1 MDLKWQVEQLRFT
14 WFFTERPSHLLE
26 QRWGALGAGEPDIE
40 IINRQPQF
48 MYRAEKRFGKGWL
61 NLQLDHNLMHIM
73 YSGKQLLADTLVSE
87 APVAGLFD
95 EEGSKFQNFSLS
107 REDLFSIPSDRL
119 AVGLIVLNRVD
130 DKEEGYRVLDKL
142 ITSVRLEP
150 VDGADSFMFQI
161 NRPVKGRIANREVP
175 INRVTRWSVAKIA
188 KPQVI
193 PHEKSGI
200 EASARG
206 GDEYWVRLEADINMV
221 PEAVDCILGDEQ
233 KDAFSK
239 LMNLANSLAVGRGQI

>member
-1 MDLKWQVEQLRFT
+1 
-14 WFFTERPSHLLE
+14 
-26 QRWGALGAGEPDIE
+26 
-40 IINRQPQF
+40 
-48 MYRAEKRFGKGWL
+48 
-61 NLQLDHNLMHIM
+61 MHIM
-73 YSGKQLLADTLVSE
+73 YSGKRLLANVLVS
-87 APVAGLFD
+87 APVVGLFD
-95 EEGSKFQNFSLS
+95 EEGSKLQNFLLS
-107 REDLFSIPSDRL
+107 RKDLFSIPSDRL
-119 AVGLIVLNRVD
+119 AIGLIVLNRVD

-161 NRPVKGRIANREVP
+161 NRPVKERIANREVP
-175 INRVTRWSVAKIA
+175 INRVTRWSVAQIA

-200 EASARG
+200 EASARS
-206 GDEYWVRLEADINMV
+206 GDEYWVRLEADINTV

-239 LMNLANSLAVGRGQI
+239 LMNLANNLAAGRGQI